1 MTQLLLS
8 IYILM
13 NTVKN
18 YTTIHLQ
25 LNEIDVSEVVTLLTL
40 VSVTLRARTVFKI
53 FLKERSQFRRTGLL
67 CNSKL
72 VHLDG
77 KNLTRFIQNLVQNLM
92 NLILSSK
99 SNRKWPKMA

>member
-1 MTQLLLS
+1 
-8 IYILM
+8 M

-18 YTTIHLQ
+18 YTTIHLR

-53 FLKERSQFRRTGLL
+53 FLKERSQFRCTGLL